1 MKKYTKSNCDC
12 WYCGQLAQ
20 NQHKDHAYCN
30 DCDRKM
36 MAKFGGFIIGCPV
49 CYNKDVILETP
60 NSGDPTILES
70 KATEAKGC
78 VY

>member
-1 MKKYTKSNCDC
+1 
-12 WYCGQLAQ
+12 
-20 NQHKDHAYCN
+20 
-30 DCDRKM
+30 M